1 MSNNLSKSRGVLRKA
16 VALLSGVAVL
26 FSLAACGSAN
36 AGESSDAKSDASSS
50 ASALEQVKSAG
61 KIVFATEGTY
71 APFSYHD
78 SKTNELTG
86 YDVEVAKAIAKE
98 VGVKAEFAEGSFD
111 SLLAGVD
118 AKKYDTV
125 ADQISATDERKAKYD
140 FTEPYTYSYGV
151 VVTTKDNPKGVKS
164 FDDVKGLQAAETGT
178 SNWNKT
184 AQEKG
189 ATIVQVNDFGQAVE
203 ALQSGRADVTL
214 NDGLAVLDYLKQKP
228 DANIKIAAKSEK
240 TPAAQLPFRKG
251 SDDLVKAVNDAI
263 AKLQQDGTLTKIS
276 EKYFGEDFSQE

>member
-1 MSNNLSKSRGVLRKA
+1 MSNTHGVFRKA

-26 FSLAACGSAN
+26 FSLAACGS
-36 AGESSDAKSDASSS
+36 SS
-50 ASALEQVKSAG
+50 AGDSGSSASGKTSTSALEQVKSAG

-86 YDVEVAKAIAKE
+86 YDVEVATAIAKE
-98 VGVKAEFAEGSFD
+98 IGVKAEFAEGSFD

-164 FDDVKGLQAAETGT
+164 FEEVKGLKAAETGT

-189 ATIVQVNDFGQAVE
+189 AEIVQVNDFGQAVE

-251 SDDLVKAVNDAI
+251 GDDLVKVVNDAI
-263 AKLQQDGTLTKIS
+263 AKLQKDGTLTKIS

>member
-1 MSNNLSKSRGVLRKA
+1 MSNTHGVFRKA

-26 FSLAACGSAN
+26 FSLAACGSSS
-36 AGESSDAKSDASSS
+36 AGESGSS
-50 ASALEQVKSAG
+50 ASGKTSTSALEQVKSAG

-86 YDVEVAKAIAKE
+86 YDVEVATAIAKE
-98 VGVKAEFAEGSFD
+98 IGVKAEFAEGSFD

-151 VVTTKDNPKGVKS
+151 VVTTKDNPKNVSS
-164 FDDVKGLQAAETGT
+164 FDDVKGLKATETGT

-189 ATIVQVNDFGQAVE
+189 AEIVQVNDFGQAVE

-214 NDGLAVLDYLKQKP
+214 NDGLAVLDYLKQKA

-251 SDDLVKAVNDAI
+251 GDDLVKAVNDAI
-263 AKLQQDGTLTKIS
+263 AKLQKDGTLTKIS

>member
-1 MSNNLSKSRGVLRKA
+1 MSNTHGVFRKA

-26 FSLAACGSAN
+26 FSLAACGSSS
-36 AGESSDAKSDASSS
+36 AGESGSS
-50 ASALEQVKSAG
+50 ASGKTSTSALEQVKSAG

-86 YDVEVAKAIAKE
+86 YDVEVATAIAKE
-98 VGVKAEFAEGSFD
+98 IGVKAEFAEGSFD

-151 VVTTKDNPKGVKS
+151 VVTTKDNPKNVSS
-164 FDDVKGLQAAETGT
+164 FDDVKGLKATETGT

-189 ATIVQVNDFGQAVE
+189 AEIVQVNDFGQAVE

-251 SDDLVKAVNDAI
+251 GDDLVKAVNDAI
-263 AKLQQDGTLTKIS
+263 AKLQKDGTLTKIS

>member
-1 MSNNLSKSRGVLRKA
+1 MSNTHGVFRKA

-26 FSLAACGSAN
+26 FSLAACGSSS
-36 AGESSDAKSDASSS
+36 AGESDSSDSGKTST
-50 ASALEQVKSAG
+50 SALEQVKSAG

-86 YDVEVAKAIAKE
+86 YDVEVATAIAK
-98 VGVKAEFAEGSFD
+98 VIGVKAEFAEGSFD

-151 VVTTKDNPKGVKS
+151 VVTTKDNPKNVSS
-164 FDDVKGLQAAETGT
+164 FDNVKGLKAAETGT

-189 ATIVQVNDFGQAVE
+189 AEIVQVNDFGQAVE

-263 AKLQQDGTLTKIS
+263 AKLQKDGTLTKIS

>member
-1 MSNNLSKSRGVLRKA
+1 MSKNHGIRKA

-26 FSLAACGSAN
+26 FSLAACGSSS
-36 AGESSDAKSDASSS
+36 AGSSN
-50 ASALEQVKSAG
+50 ASALEQVKQAG

-86 YDVEVAKAIAKE
+86 YDVEVARAIAKE

-125 ADQISATDERKAKYD
+125 ADQISVTDERKAKYD
-140 FTEPYTYSYGV
+140 FSDAYTYSYGV
-151 VVTTKDNPKGVKS
+151 VVTTKENPKGIKS
-164 FDDVKGLQAAETGT
+164 FDDIKGLQAAETGT

-189 ATIVQVNDFGQAVE
+189 ATIVQVNDFGQAVD
-203 ALQSGRADVTL
+203 ALTTGRADVTL

-228 DANIKIAAKSEK
+228 NADIKIVAKSDSARS
-240 TPAAQLPFRKG
+240 AALPFRKG
-251 SDDLVKAVNDAI
+251 SEDLIKEVNKAI
-263 AKLQQDGTLTKIS
+263 AKLQKDGTLTKIS
-276 EKYFGEDFSQE
+276 EKYFGEDVSQE

>member
-1 MSNNLSKSRGVLRKA
+1 MSKNHVIRKA

-26 FSLAACGSAN
+26 FSLAACGSSS
-36 AGESSDAKSDASSS
+36 AGSSSDAASS
-50 ASALEQVKSAG
+50 SALEQVKKAG

-86 YDVEVAKAIAKE
+86 YDVEVATAIAKE

-140 FTEPYTYSYGV
+140 FSDPYTYSYGV
-151 VVTTKDNPKGVKS
+151 VITTKENPKGVKS
-164 FDDVKGLQAAETGT
+164 FDDVKGLNAAETGT

-189 ATIVQVNDFGQAVE
+189 ATIVQVNDFGQAVD
-203 ALQSGRADVTL
+203 ALTTGRADVTL
-214 NDGLAVLDYLKQKP
+214 NDGLAALDYLKQKP
-228 DANIKIAAKSEK
+228 DADIKIAAKSEK
-240 TPAAQLPFRKG
+240 TPAAYLPFRKG
-251 SDDLVKAVNDAI
+251 SDDLVKEVNKAI
-263 AKLQQDGTLTKIS
+263 AKLQKDGTLTKIS
-276 EKYFGEDFSQE
+276 EKYFGEDFSQK

>member
-1 MSNNLSKSRGVLRKA
+1 MSNTHGVFRKA

-26 FSLAACGSAN
+26 FSLAACGSSS
-36 AGESSDAKSDASSS
+36 AGESDSSDSGKTST
-50 ASALEQVKSAG
+50 SALEQVKSAG

-86 YDVEVAKAIAKE
+86 YDVEVATAIAKE
-98 VGVKAEFAEGSFD
+98 IGVKAEFAEGSFD

-151 VVTTKDNPKGVKS
+151 VVTTKDNPKNVSS
-164 FDDVKGLQAAETGT
+164 FDNVKGLKAAETGT

-189 ATIVQVNDFGQAVE
+189 AEIVQVNDFGQAVE

-228 DANIKIAAKSEK
+228 DANNKIAAKSEK

-263 AKLQQDGTLTKIS
+263 AKLQKDGTLTKIS

>member
-1 MSNNLSKSRGVLRKA
+1 MSKNHVIRKA

-26 FSLAACGSAN
+26 FSLAACGSAS
-36 AGESSDAKSDASSS
+36 AGDSGSGSESS
-50 ASALEQVKSAG
+50 SALEQVKKAG

-86 YDVEVAKAIAKE
+86 YDVEVATAIAKE
-98 VGVKAEFAEGSFD
+98 IGVKAEFAEGSFD

-140 FTEPYTYSYGV
+140 FSDPYTYSYGV
-151 VVTTKDNPKGVKS
+151 VITTKENPKGVKS
-164 FDDVKGLQAAETGT
+164 FDDVKGLNAAETGT

-189 ATIVQVNDFGQAVE
+189 ATIVQVNDFGQAVD
-203 ALQSGRADVTL
+203 ALTTGRADVTL
-214 NDGLAVLDYLKQKP
+214 NDGLAALDYLKQKP
-228 DANIKIAAKSEK
+228 DADIKIAAKSEK
-240 TPAAQLPFRKG
+240 TPAAYLPFRKG
-251 SDDLVKAVNDAI
+251 SDDLVKEVNKAI
-263 AKLQQDGTLTKIS
+263 ATLQKDGTLTKIS
-276 EKYFGEDFSQE
+276 EKYFGEDFSQK

>member
-1 MSNNLSKSRGVLRKA
+1 M
-16 VALLSGVAVL
+16 
-26 FSLAACGSAN
+26 
-36 AGESSDAKSDASSS
+36 
-50 ASALEQVKSAG
+50 
-61 KIVFATEGTY
+61 FATEGTY

-86 YDVEVAKAIAKE
+86 YDVEVATAIAKE
-98 VGVKAEFAEGSFD
+98 IGVKAEFAEGSFD

-151 VVTTKDNPKGVKS
+151 VVTTKDNPKNVSS
-164 FDDVKGLQAAETGT
+164 FDNVKGLKAAETGT

-189 ATIVQVNDFGQAVE
+189 AEIVQVNDFGQAVE

-263 AKLQQDGTLTKIS
+263 AKLQKDGTLTKIS

>member
-1 MSNNLSKSRGVLRKA
+1 MSTNHVIRKA

-26 FSLAACGSAN
+26 FSLAACGSSS
-36 AGESSDAKSDASSS
+36 AGSADNGSSTS
-50 ASALEQVKSAG
+50 ASALEQVKKAG

-78 SKTNELTG
+78 SETNELTG

-164 FDDVKGLQAAETGT
+164 FDDVKGLKAAETGT

-189 ATIVQVNDFGQAVE
+189 ATIVQVNDFGQAVD
-203 ALQSGRADVTL
+203 ALTTGRADVTL

-228 DANIKIAAKSEK
+228 DANIKIAAKTEK

-251 SDDLVKAVNDAI
+251 SDDLVKAVDDAI
-263 AKLQQDGTLTKIS
+263 AKLQKDGTLTKIS

>member
-1 MSNNLSKSRGVLRKA
+1 MSTNHVIRKA

-26 FSLAACGSAN
+26 FSLAACGSSS
-36 AGESSDAKSDASSS
+36 AGSADSGSSTS
-50 ASALEQVKSAG
+50 ASALEQVKKAG

-78 SKTNELTG
+78 SETNELTG
-86 YDVEVAKAIAKE
+86 YDVEVAKAIAE
-98 VGVKAEFAEGSFD
+98 EIGVKAEFAEGSFD

-140 FTEPYTYSYGV
+140 FTDPYTYSYGV

-189 ATIVQVNDFGQAVE
+189 ATIVQVNDFGQAVD
-203 ALQSGRADVTL
+203 ALTTGRADVTL

-228 DANIKIAAKSEK
+228 DANIKIAAKTEK

-251 SDDLVKAVNDAI
+251 SDDLVKEINTAI
-263 AKLQQDGTLTKIS
+263 AKLQKDGTLTKIS

>member
-1 MSNNLSKSRGVLRKA
+1 MSNTHGVFRKA

-26 FSLAACGSAN
+26 FSLAACGSSS
-36 AGESSDAKSDASSS
+36 AGESGSSDSGKTST
-50 ASALEQVKSAG
+50 SALEQVKSAG

-78 SKTNELTG
+78 SKTNKLTG
-86 YDVEVAKAIAKE
+86 YDVEVATAIAKE
-98 VGVKAEFAEGSFD
+98 IGVKAEFAEGSFD

-164 FDDVKGLQAAETGT
+164 FEDVKGLKAAETGT

-189 ATIVQVNDFGQAVE
+189 AEIVQVNDFGQAVE
-203 ALQSGRADVTL
+203 TLQSGRADVTL

-251 SDDLVKAVNDAI
+251 GDDLVKAVNDAI
-263 AKLQQDGTLTKIS
+263 AKLQKDGTLTKIS

>member
-1 MSNNLSKSRGVLRKA
+1 MSNTHGVFRKA

-26 FSLAACGSAN
+26 FSLAACGSSS
-36 AGESSDAKSDASSS
+36 AGESDSSDSGKTST
-50 ASALEQVKSAG
+50 SALEQVKSAG

-86 YDVEVAKAIAKE
+86 YDVEVATAIAKE
-98 VGVKAEFAEGSFD
+98 IGVKAEFAEGSFD

-151 VVTTKDNPKGVKS
+151 VLTTKDNPKNVSS
-164 FDDVKGLQAAETGT
+164 FDNVKGLKAAETGT

-189 ATIVQVNDFGQAVE
+189 AEIVQVHDFGQAVE

-263 AKLQQDGTLTKIS
+263 AKLQKDGTLTKIS

>member
-1 MSNNLSKSRGVLRKA
+1 MSNTHGVFRKA

-26 FSLAACGSAN
+26 FSLAACGS
-36 AGESSDAKSDASSS
+36 SS
-50 ASALEQVKSAG
+50 AGDSGSSASGKTSTSALEQVKSAG

-86 YDVEVAKAIAKE
+86 YDVEVATAIAKE
-98 VGVKAEFAEGSFD
+98 IGVKAEFAEGSFD

-164 FDDVKGLQAAETGT
+164 FEDVKGLKAAETGT

-189 ATIVQVNDFGQAVE
+189 AEIVQVNDFGQAVE

-240 TPAAQLPFRKG
+240 TPAAQLPFREG
-251 SDDLVKAVNDAI
+251 GDDLVKVVNDAI
-263 AKLQQDGTLTKIS
+263 AKLQKDGTLTKIS

>member
-1 MSNNLSKSRGVLRKA
+1 MSNTHGVFRKA

-26 FSLAACGSAN
+26 FSLAACGSSS
-36 AGESSDAKSDASSS
+36 AGESDSSDSGKTST
-50 ASALEQVKSAG
+50 SALEQVKSAG

-86 YDVEVAKAIAKE
+86 YDVEVATAIAKE
-98 VGVKAEFAEGSFD
+98 IGVKAEFAEGSFD

-151 VVTTKDNPKGVKS
+151 VVTTKDNPKNVSS
-164 FDDVKGLQAAETGT
+164 FDNVKGLKAAETGT

-189 ATIVQVNDFGQAVE
+189 AEIVQVNDFGHAVE

-263 AKLQQDGTLTKIS
+263 AKLQKDGTLTKIS

>member
-1 MSNNLSKSRGVLRKA
+1 MFNNHGVFRKT
-16 VALLSGVAVL
+16 VALLSGAAVL
-26 FSLAACGSAN
+26 FSLAACGSAST
-36 AGESSDAKSDASSS
+36 GDSGKSGA
-50 ASALEQVKSAG
+50 AETSALAQVKKAG

-78 SKTNELTG
+78 SKTNKLTG
-86 YDVEVAKAIAKE
+86 YDVDVATAIAKE

-125 ADQISATDERKAKYD
+125 ADQISATTERKAKYD
-140 FTEPYTYSYGV
+140 FSDPYTYSYGV
-151 VVTTKDNPKGVKS
+151 AITTKENPKGIKS
-164 FDDVKGLQAAETGT
+164 FDDIKGLRAAETGT
-178 SNWNKT
+178 SNWNQT
-184 AQEKG
+184 AQQKG
-189 ATIVQVNDFGQAVE
+189 ATIVQVNDFGQQVD

-228 DANIKIAAKSEK
+228 DADIKIVAKSEK

-251 SDDLVKAVNDAI
+251 SDDLVKAVDQAI
-263 AKLQQDGTLTKIS
+263 AKLQKNGTLTKIS
-276 EKYFGEDFSQE
+276 EKYFDEDFSQK

>member
-1 MSNNLSKSRGVLRKA
+1 MSTNHVIRKA

-26 FSLAACGSAN
+26 FSLAACGSSS
-36 AGESSDAKSDASSS
+36 AGSADNGSSTS
-50 ASALEQVKSAG
+50 ASALEQVKKAG

-189 ATIVQVNDFGQAVE
+189 ATIVQVNDFGQAVD
-203 ALQSGRADVTL
+203 ALTTGRADVTL

-228 DANIKIAAKSEK
+228 DANIKIAAKTEK

-251 SDDLVKAVNDAI
+251 SDDLVKEVNKAI
-263 AKLQQDGTLTKIS
+263 AKLQKDGTLTKIS

>member
-1 MSNNLSKSRGVLRKA
+1 MSNTHGVFRKA

-26 FSLAACGSAN
+26 FSLAACGS
-36 AGESSDAKSDASSS
+36 SS
-50 ASALEQVKSAG
+50 AGDSGSSASGKTSTSALEQVKSAG

-86 YDVEVAKAIAKE
+86 YDVEVATAIAKE
-98 VGVKAEFAEGSFD
+98 IGVKAEFAEGSFD

-164 FDDVKGLQAAETGT
+164 FEDVKGLKAAETGT

-189 ATIVQVNDFGQAVE
+189 AEIVQVNDFGQAVE

-251 SDDLVKAVNDAI
+251 GDDLVKVVNDAI
-263 AKLQQDGTLTKIS
+263 AKLQKDGTLTKIS

>member
-1 MSNNLSKSRGVLRKA
+1 MFNNQVIRKA
-16 VALLSGVAVL
+16 AALLSGVAVL
-26 FSLAACGSAN
+26 VSVAACGSA
-36 AGESSDAKSDASSS
+36 SASNS
-50 ASALEQVKSAG
+50 SALEQVKQAG

-98 VGVKAEFAEGSFD
+98 VGIKAEFAEGSFD

-140 FTEPYTYSYGV
+140 FSEPYTS
-151 VVTTKDNPKGVKS
+151 KENPKNVTS
-164 FDDVKGLQAAETGT
+164 FDDVKGLRAAETGT

-189 ATIVQVNDFGQAVE
+189 ATIVQVNDFGQQVDAIT
-203 ALQSGRADVTL
+203 SGRADVSL
-214 NDGLAVLDYLKQKP
+214 NDGLAALDYLKQKP
-228 DANIKIAAKSEK
+228 DADIKIAAKSEK
-240 TPAAQLPFRKG
+240 TPAAYLPFRKG
-251 SDDLVKAVNDAI
+251 SDDLVKEVNKAI
-263 AKLQQDGTLTKIS
+263 VKLQKDGTLTKIS

>member
-1 MSNNLSKSRGVLRKA
+1 MFNNQVIRKA
-16 VALLSGVAVL
+16 AALLSGVAVL
-26 FSLAACGSAN
+26 VSVAACGSA
-36 AGESSDAKSDASSS
+36 SASNS
-50 ASALEQVKSAG
+50 SALEQVKQAG

-86 YDVEVAKAIAKE
+86 YDVEV
-98 VGVKAEFAEGSFD
+98 AEFAEGSFD

-140 FTEPYTYSYGV
+140 FSEPYTYSYGV
-151 VVTTKDNPKGVKS
+151 VITSKENPKNVTS
-164 FDDVKGLQAAETGT
+164 FDDVKGLRAAETGT

-189 ATIVQVNDFGQAVE
+189 ATIVQVNDFGQQVDAIT
-203 ALQSGRADVTL
+203 SGRADVSL
-214 NDGLAVLDYLKQKP
+214 NDGLAALDYLKQKP
-228 DANIKIAAKSEK
+228 DADIKIAAKSEK
-240 TPAAQLPFRKG
+240 TPAAYLPFRKG
-251 SDDLVKAVNDAI
+251 SDDLVKEVNKAI
-263 AKLQQDGTLTKIS
+263 VKLQKDGTLTKIS

>member
-1 MSNNLSKSRGVLRKA
+1 MSNTHGVFRKA

-26 FSLAACGSAN
+26 FSLAACGS
-36 AGESSDAKSDASSS
+36 SS
-50 ASALEQVKSAG
+50 AGDSGSSASGKTSTSALEQVKSAG

-86 YDVEVAKAIAKE
+86 YDVEVATAIAKDI
-98 VGVKAEFAEGSFD
+98 GVKAEFAEGSFD

-164 FDDVKGLQAAETGT
+164 FEDVKGLKAAETGT

-189 ATIVQVNDFGQAVE
+189 AEIVQVNDFGQAVE

-251 SDDLVKAVNDAI
+251 GDDLVKVVNDAI
-263 AKLQQDGTLTKIS
+263 AKLQKDGTLTKIS

>member
-1 MSNNLSKSRGVLRKA
+1 MSNTHGVFRKA

-26 FSLAACGSAN
+26 FSLAACGSSS
-36 AGESSDAKSDASSS
+36 AGESDSSDSGKTST
-50 ASALEQVKSAG
+50 SALEQVKSAG

-86 YDVEVAKAIAKE
+86 YDVEVATAIAKE
-98 VGVKAEFAEGSFD
+98 IGVKAEFAEGSFD

-151 VVTTKDNPKGVKS
+151 VLTTKDNPKNVSS
-164 FDDVKGLQAAETGT
+164 FDNVKGLKAAETGT

-189 ATIVQVNDFGQAVE
+189 AEIVQVNDFGQAVE

-263 AKLQQDGTLTKIS
+263 AKLQKDGTLTKIS

>member
-1 MSNNLSKSRGVLRKA
+1 MSNTHGVFRKA

-26 FSLAACGSAN
+26 FSLAACGSSS
-36 AGESSDAKSDASSS
+36 AGESDSSDSGKTST
-50 ASALEQVKSAG
+50 SALEQVKSVG

-86 YDVEVAKAIAKE
+86 YDVEVATAIAKE
-98 VGVKAEFAEGSFD
+98 IGVKAEFAEGSFD

-151 VVTTKDNPKGVKS
+151 VVTTKDNPKNVSS
-164 FDDVKGLQAAETGT
+164 FDNVKGLKAAETGT

-189 ATIVQVNDFGQAVE
+189 AEIVQVNDFGQAVE

-263 AKLQQDGTLTKIS
+263 AKLQKDGTLTKIS